1 MHLRVGLYEERS
13 CMRAQE
19 VFEDPVI
26 AADGYTYERAPMLG
40 WLQSGHTVSPMT
52 NEQLAHPGLT
62 PNHALRSAV
71 RQWQGR

>member
-1 MHLRVGLYEERS
+1 M
-13 CMRAQE
+13 QE

-26 AADGYTYERAPMLG
+26 AADGYTYERAPMLK
-40 WLQSGHTVSPMT
+40 WLQTGHTVSPMT